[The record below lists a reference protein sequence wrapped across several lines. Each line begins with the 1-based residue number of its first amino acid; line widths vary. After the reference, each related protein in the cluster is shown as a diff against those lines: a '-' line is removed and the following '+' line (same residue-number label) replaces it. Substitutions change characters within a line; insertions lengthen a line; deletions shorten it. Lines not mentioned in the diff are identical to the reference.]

1 MCSVALEGIHCLPK
15 FWLLS
20 FQATERITYGFAMPN
35 HVFSPRKKIED
46 ISIGTTADGAR
57 SVLCCGKNK
66 TAWSMLRRRFAVY
79 DFWWVLKAWRFYN
92 FLSLYLPCLLWIWL
106 ISGGFILVVDF
117 KWERK
122 RCRRGQRTRTQA
134 RTQLPTDQTR
144 ISSSTIASIVAPTS
158 SSLVPLSSLSS

>member
-1 MCSVALEGIHCLPK
+1 MVWQCQTMSFFLEKKSRTSASARPQTAQEV
-15 FWLLS
+15 S
-20 FQATERITYGFAMPN
+20 F
-35 HVFSPRKKIED
+35 VVVKI
-46 ISIGTTADGAR
+46 
-57 SVLCCGKNK
+57 
-66 TAWSMLRRRFAVY
+66 TAWCMLRRRFAVY

-134 RTQLPTDQTR
+134 RTQLPTDRTR
-144 ISSSTIASIVAPTS
+144 ISSSTIASIVALTS